1 MADGNS
7 AVTIKEIR
15 AKFTADIGDYRKKM
29 QALSDS
35 IAGIDDKLESI
46 KRRAQTAMDS
56 PSKSTQKLGRALN
69 ASATALQK
77 GQRQFET
84 LTRAG
89 EQTAAKMEKVSQ
101 KMAEVGKIYQA
112 IMDAKA
118 SGIDLGTPIQKQMDA
133 AAEKVDRLYTQI
145 GNLKQQ
151 LAAVK
156 GTNYVAVFD
165 GDEVV
170 NIEDVAA
177 RIKELTKE
185 AGAAGQV
192 VDKLNAAINSIG
204 ESNLKFAN
212 ESGLETLAKQME
224 RASGKAE
231 QLGEKLAKTGK
242 RAEEMAAKVQQ
253 NASEVEKQN
262 KSLGEASQK
271 LEENEQALNSNA
283 KSVSRTSVLYNAL
296 TAAGNRSGGILSGIK
311 NRILGI
317 GNASRSSTGRIESLL
332 RSIRRISLV
341 HLGLRLTRSLFGEL
355 SSAVTRYIDT
365 NDAAAASITRLRNG
379 LVNALAPAINLCVNL
394 LSKVMPYLIGIVDAV
409 ASLITN
415 IFGEGWVTVST
426 GAGAAADATKDVA
439 DNTKDAA
446 KAQNEYNKLIA
457 GFDEIE
463 KLDKQ
468 SNDGGS
474 GGSGGSGG
482 KAKQDKAE
490 GTEGIAGKLPKW
502 LESLIHDIDGLL
514 EKGNFYGIGA
524 RISETLNS
532 ATKAVDD
539 WFNNVLRPKGVL
551 WAGRFADVFNGLVE
565 GYDWGLLGTTI
576 SDGLLACID
585 IAGTFIRNA
594 RFESLGKGIAT
605 GINNAIKR
613 INESDIN
620 FGSFLADL
628 LNAGI
633 RGLYGFVST
642 IKWSQIGTFVA
653 NNVNNFFKTVDWKK
667 AGRTAGKLIAGLGEM
682 LSSAI
687 GQIKWGDIMLAFH
700 DFFDSIKEEAPW
712 FSRIAGAILEVY
724 AAAKTLK
731 TVLGGMKV
739 AKSMLEFLQVLGG
752 GSGGGAGGGG
762 IAGGSG
768 VVAGLKALGDI
779 AVTGGLIRIALFGA
793 DQAFQGFYGLYKLF
807 FGSDDEKKEAKE
819 RAKSSSWYPA
829 GKTIADRMNY
839 MDMSGNKQA
848 SLRKS
853 YEEGA
858 KRRRTNQGGATRRAE
873 TNNGKLAAGATQR
886 LRTNQGRETA
896 KQLAAQQKKWYTEGA
911 KRRTSNQ
918 GGRVAE
924 NTQKATEK
932 NAKTSSDGWSWLKRA
947 ASSASTVASGTSAK
961 IKTVSTINQTGK
973 NTQTVGVKLAQDGWG
988 SVGDWVQEHIGNPV
1002 AKAVGLGQDK
1012 WESVSGWVKDH
1023 LGGGVSKAIGL
1034 GKDGWSL
1041 VSSWVKENLGGGVSK
1056 AIDLVRDKWSS
1067 VKDWVNDHT
1076 GGSVSKLVSLAKN
1089 GWSSVSSW
1097 VSSARTSVQ
1106 AKVSLV
1112 KKGWKTLSGF
1122 IGSFTKRIGLKLTW
1136 SHVTGWKA
1144 TVGKVLFGS
1153 AKWPSLRFAARG
1165 GIVNG
1170 ATLFGNT
1177 VVGEAGKEA
1186 IIPLERNT
1194 EWTGQVAK
1202 LLAQHLYDL
1211 PQPIAP
1217 SAYSADNTIS
1227 GSDVAEL
1234 VSLLRAIRSDVAA
1247 VKQGGGGAITVNTN
1261 LDGRRIAQSTIDYI
1275 NGQAKA
1281 TGVNPLAAYM

>member
-1 MADGNS
+1 MADGS
-7 AVTIKEIR
+7 VTIKEIR
-15 AKFTADIGDYRKKM
+15 AKFTADIQDYRQKM
-29 QALSDS
+29 QALSSS
-35 IAGIDDKLESI
+35 IAGMDSKLEGI
-46 KRRAQTAMDS
+46 KRKAQVAMDS

-69 ASATALQK
+69 SSVTALQRSR
-77 GQRQFET
+77 RQFESVAQ
-84 LTRAG
+84 AG
-89 EQTAAKMEKVSQ
+89 DRTAKEMEKVSQ
-101 KMAEVGKIYQA
+101 KMAEVGKTYQA

-118 SGIDLGTPIQKQMDA
+118 SGVDLGTPIQKQMDA
-133 AAEKVDRLYTQI
+133 ASEKVDQLYNRI
-145 GNLKQQ
+145 SSLKQQ
-151 LAAVK
+151 LAATK
-156 GTNYVAVFD
+156 GTNYTAVFD
-165 GDEVV
+165 GNEVLNV
-170 NIEDVAA
+170 EDVSA
-177 RIKELTKE
+177 RIKKLTRE
-185 AGAAGQV
+185 AETAGQV
-192 VDKLNAAINSIG
+192 VVKLAAAIDNIG

-212 ESGLETLAKQME
+212 ESGLARLRKQME
-224 RASGKAE
+224 ASADKAERLGGKLAQSGK
-231 QLGEKLAKTGK
+231 K
-242 RAEEMAAKVQQ
+242 AEEMAGKVRQ
-253 NASEVEKQN
+253 NS
-262 KSLGEASQK
+262 
-271 LEENEQALNSNA
+271 QALNSNA
-283 KSVSRTSVLYNAL
+283 KSLSRTSALYNAL
-296 TAAGNRSGGILSGIK
+296 ISAGDRLGKGLSSVK
-311 NRILGI
+311 NKIAGI
-317 GNASRSSTGRIESLL
+317 GNTSRSSTGKVEGLL
-332 RSIRRISLV
+332 RSIRRISIV
-341 HLGLRLTRSLFGEL
+341 NLGLHLARASSGMGEL
-355 SSAVTRYIDT
+355 QSAVTRYMDT
-365 NDAAAASITRLRNG
+365 NDAAAASINRLRNG
-379 LVNALAPAINLCVNL
+379 LTNALAPAINLCVNL

-415 IFGEGWVTVST
+415 IFGEGWTTVST

-446 KAQNEYNKLIA
+446 KAQKEYNKLIA

-463 KLDKQ
+463 KLEKRSDT
-468 SNDGGS
+468 GGS

-502 LESLIHDIDGLL
+502 LESLINDIDSLL
-514 EKGNFYGIGA
+514 TKGDFYGIGT

-565 GYDWGLLGTTI
+565 GYDWGLLGDTI
-576 SDGLLACID
+576 SDGLLAAID

-605 GINNAIKR
+605 SINRAIKR

-633 RGLYGFVST
+633 RGLYGFAST

-653 NNVNNFFKTVDWKK
+653 NNVNKFFKKVDWKK

-682 LSSAI
+682 LVTAISKISISEVARAFSDFLESAGISKSLAIDIALLFTVAKGVKIANAICGAI
-687 GQIKWGDIMLAFH
+687 GLGATTSM
-700 DFFDSIKEEAPW
+700 
-712 FSRIAGAILEVY
+712 AGI
-724 AAAKTLK
+724 
-731 TVLGGMKV
+731 
-739 AKSMLEFLQVLGG
+739 S
-752 GSGGGAGGGG
+752 G
-762 IAGGSG
+762 IALPITLAVGSVMVMQG
-768 VVAGLKALGDI
+768 VAGLLHTKVKAIL
-779 AVTGGLIRIALFGA
+779 
-793 DQAFQGFYGLYKLF
+793 
-807 FGSDDEKKEAKE
+807 KEAGYDPDKDFNSNGTRKGHEHWYNSKVNIGDAWKGIKDFFTFGNDKDPRTDLQKE
-819 RAKSSSWYPA
+819 ADAARAKY
-829 GKTIADRMNY
+829 
-839 MDMSGNKQA
+839 KQ
-848 SLRKS
+848 
-853 YEEGA
+853 
-858 KRRRTNQGGATRRAE
+858 
-873 TNNGKLAAGATQR
+873 
-886 LRTNQGRETA
+886 
-896 KQLAAQQKKWYTEGA
+896 YTEGA

-932 NAKTSSDGWSWLKRA
+932 NAKTSSDGWSWLKRVGV
-947 ASSASTVASGTSAK
+947 SASTVARGTSAK
-961 IKTVSTINQTGK
+961 IKTVSTINQSGK

-1002 AKAVGLGQDK
+1002 AKAVGLGRDK
-1012 WESVSGWVKDH
+1012 WEYVSSWVGERLGGGVSKVIGLGQDGWSSVSGWVKEH
-1023 LGGGVSKAIGL
+1023 FGGGVSKGIGL
-1034 GKDGWSL
+1034 LKDG
-1041 VSSWVKENLGGGVSK
+1041 
-1056 AIDLVRDKWSS
+1056 WSS
-1067 VKDWVNDHT
+1067 VKDWVNDRT
-1076 GGSVSKLVSLAKN
+1076 GGGVSKLVSLAKN

-1097 VSSARTSVQ
+1097 VSNSRTRVS

-1112 KKGWKTLSGF
+1112 KWGWRTLSGF

-1136 SHVTGWKA
+1136 YNVSGWKA
-1144 TVGKVLFGS
+1144 AVAKVLFGKS
-1153 AKWPSLRFAARG
+1153 QWPSLRFAARG
-1165 GIVNG
+1165 GVVDG

-1227 GSDVAEL
+1227 SSDVAEL

-1247 VKQGGGGAITVNTN
+1247 VKQGGGGTVTVNTN

>member
-1 MADGNS
+1 MADGS
-7 AVTIKEIR
+7 VTIKEIR
-15 AKFTADIGDYRKKM
+15 AKFTADIQDYRQKM
-29 QALSDS
+29 QALSSS
-35 IAGIDDKLESI
+35 IASMDGKLEEV
-46 KRRAQTAMDS
+46 KRKAQAAMES

-69 ASATALQK
+69 AATDALQK
-77 GQRQFET
+77 NQQRFEDI
-84 LTRAG
+84 TRAG
-89 EQTAAKMEKVSQ
+89 ERTAKEMEKVSQ
-101 KMAEVGKIYQA
+101 KMAEMGKTYQA

-118 SGIDLGTPIQKQMDA
+118 SGVDLGTPIQKQMDA
-133 AAEKVDRLYTQI
+133 AVAKASELSTRIDELH
-145 GNLKQQ
+145 QQ
-151 LAAVK
+151 LAAAK
-156 GTNYVAVFD
+156 GTNYVAIFD

-185 AGAAGQV
+185 AGAADQV
-192 VDKLNAAINSIG
+192 VDKLRAAINNIG

-212 ESGLETLAKQME
+212 ESGLEQLARQIE

-231 QLGEKLAKTGK
+231 QLGEKLGKTGK
-242 RAEEMAAKVQQ
+242 RAEEMAEKVQK

-271 LEENEQALNSNA
+271 LAENEQALNSNA
-283 KSVSRTSVLYNAL
+283 KSLSRTSILCNAL
-296 TAAGNRSGGILSGIK
+296 TSAGNRIGGVFSGIK
-311 NRILGI
+311 RKILGI

-355 SSAVTRYIDT
+355 GSAVTRYMDT
-365 NDAAAASITRLRNG
+365 NDAAAASINRLRNG
-379 LVNALAPAINLCVNL
+379 LTNALAPAINLIVNL

-415 IFGEGWVTVST
+415 IFGEGWTTVST

-439 DNTKDAA
+439 DKTKDAA
-446 KAQNEYNKLIA
+446 KAQKEYNKLVA

-463 KLDKQ
+463 KLEKQ
-468 SNDGGS
+468 SDAGSS
-474 GGSGGSGG
+474 GGSGSGG
-482 KAKQDKAE
+482 KAKQDKAD
-490 GTEGIAGKLPKW
+490 GVEGIAGKLPKW

-514 EKGNFYGIGA
+514 EKGNFYGIGT

-565 GYDWGLLGTTI
+565 GYDWGLLGDTI
-576 SDGLLACID
+576 SDGLLAAID

-605 GINNAIKR
+605 GINRAIKR

-633 RGLYGFVST
+633 RGLYGLVST
-642 IKWSQIGTFVA
+642 VKWSQIGTFVA
-653 NNVNNFFKTVDWKK
+653 NNVNKFFKTVDWKK

-682 LSSAI
+682 LATAISKISIGEINQAFTTFLKNAGISKSLVIEIALAFGAVKAIKIGSAI
-687 GQIKWGDIMLAFH
+687 CKAIELGATIAMSGVAGIALPITLAIGSVMVMQGVSGLLQTKVNALLKSAGYDPEKDFNSNGTKKGHEKWYNSKVNIGDVWKGIK
-700 DFFDSIKEEAPW
+700 DFFTFGNDKGGVKWKQETS
-712 FSRIAGAILEVY
+712 
-724 AAAKTLK
+724 
-731 TVLGGMKV
+731 LGYSSGKV
-739 AKSMLEFLQVLGG
+739 AQ
-752 GSGGGAGGGG
+752 
-762 IAGGSG
+762 
-768 VVAGLKALGDI
+768 
-779 AVTGGLIRIALFGA
+779 
-793 DQAFQGFYGLYKLF
+793 
-807 FGSDDEKKEAKE
+807 
-819 RAKSSSWYPA
+819 
-829 GKTIADRMNY
+829 
-839 MDMSGNKQA
+839 
-848 SLRKS
+848 
-853 YEEGA
+853 
-858 KRRRTNQGGATRRAE
+858 
-873 TNNGKLAAGATQR
+873 
-886 LRTNQGRETA
+886 
-896 KQLAAQQKKWYTEGA
+896 
-911 KRRTSNQ
+911 
-918 GGRVAE
+918 

-932 NAKTSSDGWSWLKRA
+932 GAKASTDGWSWLKRVGV
-947 ASSASTVASGTSAK
+947 SASTVARGTSAK
-961 IKTVSTINQTGK
+961 IKTVSTINQSGK

-988 SVGDWVQEHIGNPV
+988 SVGDWVQEHIGSPV
-1002 AKAVGLGQDK
+1002 AKAVGLGRDK
-1012 WESVSGWVKDH
+1012 WEYVSSWVGER

-1034 GKDGWSL
+1034 GKDGWSY
-1041 VSSWVKENLGGGVSK
+1041 VSEWVKDRLGGGVSK
-1056 AIDLVRDKWSS
+1056 AIGLAKNGWSS
-1067 VKDWVNDHT
+1067 VKEWVSDHA
-1076 GGSVSKLVSLAKN
+1076 GGAVSKLVSLAKN

-1097 VSSARTSVQ
+1097 VSSARTAVS

-1112 KKGWKTLSGF
+1112 KQGWKTLSGF
-1122 IGSFTKRIGLKLTW
+1122 IGSFTKKIGLKLTW
-1136 SHVTGWKA
+1136 YNVSGWKA
-1144 TVGKVLFGS
+1144 AVAKVLFGKS
-1153 AKWPSLRFAARG
+1153 QWPSLRFAARG
-1165 GIVNG
+1165 GVVDG

-1202 LLAQHLYDL
+1202 LLARHLYDL

-1217 SAYSADNTIS
+1217 SAYSSDNAIS
-1227 GSDVAEL
+1227 SSDMAEL
-1234 VSLLRAIRSDVAA
+1234 VALLRAIRSDVAA
-1247 VKQGGGGAITVNTN
+1247 VRQSGGGSVTVNTN
-1261 LDGRRIAQSTIDYI
+1261 LDGRTIARSTIDYI

>member
-1 MADGNS
+1 MADGS
-7 AVTIKEIR
+7 VTIKEIR
-15 AKFTADIGDYRKKM
+15 AKFTADIQDYRQKM
-29 QALSDS
+29 QALSSS
-35 IAGIDDKLESI
+35 IAGMDSKLEEV
-46 KRRAQTAMDS
+46 KRKAQAAMES

-69 ASATALQK
+69 AATDALQK
-77 GQRQFET
+77 NQQRFEDI
-84 LTRAG
+84 TRAG
-89 EQTAAKMEKVSQ
+89 ERTAKEMEKVSQ
-101 KMAEVGKIYQA
+101 KMAEMEKTYQA

-118 SGIDLGTPIQKQMDA
+118 SGVDLGTPIQKQMDA
-133 AAEKVDRLYTQI
+133 AVAKASELSTRIDELH
-145 GNLKQQ
+145 QQ

-156 GTNYVAVFD
+156 GTNYVAIFD

-177 RIKELTKE
+177 RIKELTEE
-185 AGAAGQV
+185 AGAADQV
-192 VDKLNAAINSIG
+192 VDKLRAAINNIG

-212 ESGLETLAKQME
+212 ESGLEQLARQIE

-231 QLGEKLAKTGK
+231 QLGEKLGKTGK
-242 RAEEMAAKVQQ
+242 RAEEMAEKVQK

-271 LEENEQALNSNA
+271 LAKNEQALNSNA
-283 KSVSRTSVLYNAL
+283 KSLSRTSILCNAL
-296 TAAGNRSGGILSGIK
+296 TSAGSRIGGVLSGIK
-311 NRILGI
+311 NRISGI

-355 SSAVTRYIDT
+355 STAVTRYMDT
-365 NDAAAASITRLRNG
+365 NDAAAASINRLRNG
-379 LVNALAPAINLCVNL
+379 LTNALAPAINLIVNL

-415 IFGEGWVTVST
+415 IFGEGWTTVST

-439 DNTKDAA
+439 DKTKDAA
-446 KAQNEYNKLIA
+446 KAQKEYNKLVA

-463 KLDKQ
+463 KLEKQ
-468 SNDGGS
+468 SDAGGS
-474 GGSGGSGG
+474 GSSGGSGG
-482 KAKQDKAE
+482 KAKQDKAD
-490 GTEGIAGKLPKW
+490 GAEGIAGKLPKW

-514 EKGNFYGIGA
+514 EKGNFYGIGT

-565 GYDWGLLGTTI
+565 GYDWGLLGDTI
-576 SDGLLACID
+576 SDGLLAAID

-605 GINNAIKR
+605 GINRAIKR

-633 RGLYGFVST
+633 RGLYGFAST
-642 IKWSQIGTFVA
+642 VKWSQIGTFVA
-653 NNVNNFFKTVDWKK
+653 NNVNKFFKTVDWKK

-682 LSSAI
+682 LATAISKISIGEINQAFTTFLKNAGISKSLVIEIALAFGAVKAIKIGSAI
-687 GQIKWGDIMLAFH
+687 CKAIELGATIAMSGVAGIALPITLAIGSVMVMQGVSGLLQTKVNALLKSAGYDPEKDFNSNGTKRGHEKWYNSKVNIGDVWKGIK
-700 DFFDSIKEEAPW
+700 DFFTFGNDKGGVKWKQETS
-712 FSRIAGAILEVY
+712 
-724 AAAKTLK
+724 
-731 TVLGGMKV
+731 LGYSSGKV
-739 AKSMLEFLQVLGG
+739 AQ
-752 GSGGGAGGGG
+752 
-762 IAGGSG
+762 
-768 VVAGLKALGDI
+768 
-779 AVTGGLIRIALFGA
+779 
-793 DQAFQGFYGLYKLF
+793 
-807 FGSDDEKKEAKE
+807 
-819 RAKSSSWYPA
+819 
-829 GKTIADRMNY
+829 
-839 MDMSGNKQA
+839 
-848 SLRKS
+848 
-853 YEEGA
+853 
-858 KRRRTNQGGATRRAE
+858 
-873 TNNGKLAAGATQR
+873 
-886 LRTNQGRETA
+886 
-896 KQLAAQQKKWYTEGA
+896 
-911 KRRTSNQ
+911 
-918 GGRVAE
+918 

-932 NAKTSSDGWSWLKRA
+932 GAKASTDGWSWLKRVGV
-947 ASSASTVASGTSAK
+947 SASTVARGTSAK
-961 IKTVSTINQTGK
+961 IKTVSTINQSGK

-988 SVGDWVQEHIGNPV
+988 SVGDWVQEHIGSPV
-1002 AKAVGLGQDK
+1002 AKAVGLGRDK
-1012 WESVSGWVKDH
+1012 WEYVSSWVGER

-1034 GKDGWSL
+1034 GKDGWSY
-1041 VSSWVKENLGGGVSK
+1041 VSEWVKDRLGGGVSK
-1056 AIDLVRDKWSS
+1056 AIGLAKNGWSS
-1067 VKDWVNDHT
+1067 VKEWVSDHA
-1076 GGSVSKLVSLAKN
+1076 GGAVSKLVSLAKN

-1097 VSSARTSVQ
+1097 VSSARTAVS

-1112 KKGWKTLSGF
+1112 KQGWKTLSGF
-1122 IGSFTKRIGLKLTW
+1122 IGSFTKKIGLKLTW
-1136 SHVTGWKA
+1136 YNVSGWKA
-1144 TVGKVLFGS
+1144 AVAKVLFGKS
-1153 AKWPSLRFAARG
+1153 QWPSLRFAARG
-1165 GIVNG
+1165 GVVDG

-1217 SAYSADNTIS
+1217 SAYSNDNAIS
-1227 GSDVAEL
+1227 GSDMAEL
-1234 VSLLRAIRSDVAA
+1234 VALLRAIRSDVAA
-1247 VKQGGGGAITVNTN
+1247 VRQSGGGSVTVNTN
-1261 LDGRRIAQSTIDYI
+1261 LDGRTIARSTIDYI